1 MKILKKLQLL
11 EGATEQCK
19 HLAECSLFV
28 GNKWDLVKEKEQH
41 NVKTYVAKGL
51 GECWQDANLNNQ
63 IVYMSTLKA
72 IKLQKYGGVTTE
84 FNDLL
89 ENIKQMIL
97 RAINIRL
104 YNHWQ

>member
-1 MKILKKLQLL
+1 MEKLRSL
-11 EGATEQCK
+11 EGGTEQCK
-19 HLAECSLFV
+19 RLAECSLFV
-28 GNKWDLVKEKEQH
+28 CNKWDLVPEDERR

-51 GECWQDANLNNQ
+51 GECWQDANVHKQ
-63 IVYMSTLKA
+63 IVYMCTLEA
-72 IKLQKYGGVTTE
+72 IQLQEYGGVTAE